1 MKLRIIRI
9 TNERKCILAPNVNL
23 MLLKCWL
30 IVINLLDL
38 SYNTRDLKSNIYEK
52 SNFNCII

>member
-9 TNERKCILAPNVNL
+9 TNEWKFILAPNVNL

-38 SYNTRDLKSNIYEK
+38 SYNTRNLKSNIYEK